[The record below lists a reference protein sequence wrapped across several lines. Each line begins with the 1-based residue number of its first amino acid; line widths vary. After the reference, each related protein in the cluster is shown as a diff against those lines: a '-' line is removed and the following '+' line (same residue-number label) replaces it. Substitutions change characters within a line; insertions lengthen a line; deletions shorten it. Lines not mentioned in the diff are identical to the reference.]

1 MINNPDFYYFET
13 IDSTNSEAR
22 RKIEEGISL
31 PAVFVAENQTL
42 GRGRRGRSFF
52 SEGGLYM
59 SLAIDTREKDTVLL
73 TSAAAVCV
81 AEAIEETAKIKVGIK
96 WVNDLYLS
104 GKKVCGILCEAV
116 ADKDS
121 GEIAAVI
128 IGVGINLNVTE
139 FPDELKN
146 LAGGIIS
153 PEISRKKLAE
163 AVTEKLLSY
172 MKNPSDII
180 GSYKKRSIVLNRNI
194 SYEKNGATYFAKA
207 LDIDD
212 LGGLVVQNEDGT
224 KTVLNSGEIALRIT

>member
-73 TSAAAVCV
+73 TSAAAVAV
-81 AEAIEETAKIKVGIK
+81 AEAIEEAIGITAGIK
-96 WVNDLYLS
+96 WVNDLYFD

-116 ADKDS
+116 TDKDS
-121 GEIAAVI
+121 GKTNAVI
-128 IGVGINLNVTE
+128 IGIGVNLNVTE
-139 FPDELKN
+139 FPEELKN
-146 LAGGIIS
+146 TAGGLVAPNITA
-153 PEISRKKLAE
+153 KKLSE
-163 AVTEKLLSY
+163 VITEKLLSELDIS
-172 MKNPSDII
+172 SDII
-180 GSYKKRSIVLNRNI
+180 DRYKKRSIVLGRDI
-194 SYEKNGATYFAKA
+194 SYEKNGTSYFAKV
-207 LDIDD
+207 LDIDSA
-212 LGGLVVQNEDGT
+212 GGLIVQNEDGT
-224 KTVLNSGEIALRIT
+224 KTLLNSGEITLRFL